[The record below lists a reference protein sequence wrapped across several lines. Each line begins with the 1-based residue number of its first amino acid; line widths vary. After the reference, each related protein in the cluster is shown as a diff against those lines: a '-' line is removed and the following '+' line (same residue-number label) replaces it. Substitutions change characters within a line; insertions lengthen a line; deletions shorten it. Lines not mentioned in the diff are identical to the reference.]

1 MDLAKTLIT
10 IIDERR
16 KVGVPFFVAIDGPCG
31 SGKTTLAKNILSLRD
46 YAILPMDDFFLR
58 PEQRT
63 EERLKTPGE
72 NVDHER
78 VLSVLKAIKEKG
90 KASYQPYD
98 CHAKKLLAPVFV
110 PKKDV
115 LLVEGSY
122 SQHPSLV
129 PYYDLKVFLDID
141 PTEQLR
147 HLEKRVGKER
157 LLDFIHR

>member
-1 MDLAKTLIT
+1 MPSFPWMTFSSG
-10 IIDERR
+10 RSNGQR
-16 KVGVPFFVAIDGPCG
+16 KG
-31 SGKTTLAKNILSLRD
+31 SRHL
-46 YAILPMDDFFLR
+46 
-58 PEQRT
+58 
-63 EERLKTPGE
+63 GE

-129 PYYDLKVFLDID
+129 PYYDLKIFLDID

-147 HLEKRVGKER
+147 RLEKRVGKER
-157 LLDFIHR
+157 LLDFIHRWIPMEEGYFSFFHIKENSDIVFSN